1 MSGQWHPDPTALA
14 EYRAGLAGSRRGR
27 RLAAHVASC
36 ASCASVSEQLAGVT
50 AALASAPSPALPEA
64 VEHRITAALAAEAA
78 TATGTARGT
87 RSRSASHDG
96 AGPSRRPG
104 RPRPGWGWGARLS
117 RPVVLA
123 SVAAACLV
131 LFCGVYLFGIAH
143 VLTGSGTP
151 SAASSPG
158 GSALAGPAVA
168 PAAGSAQA
176 PHGAY
181 EPAKGAAQAAFL
193 VTESGTK
200 YQAAT
205 LAAQVRTRL
214 AAAKPASGTVA
225 NPVGYTPSAALSA
238 CVLHLTGQVK
248 PSLVDWATYQGKP
261 AYVIAVANRAWVV
274 GPGCTVSDPE
284 LVTSTGL

>member
-14 EYRAGLAGSRRGR
+14 EYRAGLAGGRRGR

-36 ASCASVSEQLAGVT
+36 GRCASVSGRLAGVT
-50 AALASAPSPALPEA
+50 SALASASVPVLPEA

-78 TATGTARGT
+78 TATGTARDM
-87 RSRSASHDG
+87 RSRSASRDG
-96 AGPSRRPG
+96 AEPPRRPG
-104 RPRPGWGWGARLS
+104 WSGPGWGARLS
-117 RPVVLA
+117 RQVVLA

-131 LFCGVYLFGIAH
+131 LFGGVYLFGIAH
-143 VLTGSGTP
+143 VLTGSSSS
-151 SAASSPG
+151 SAASSSA
-158 GSALAGPAVA
+158 GSALAAPAVA

-176 PHGAY
+176 PHGALG
-181 EPAKGAAQAAFL
+181 PAKTSARAAFL
-193 VTESGTK
+193 VTESGTR

-225 NPVGYTPSAALSA
+225 NPVGHTPSAALAA
-238 CVLHLTGQVK
+238 CVLHLTGQAK

-274 GPGCTVSDPE
+274 GPGCTVTDPE
-284 LVTSTGL
+284 LVTSIGL